1 MAHWDYT
8 ITNGTI
14 LHTAIENGSTKETI
28 DALIMCLDE
37 LYSKLTSEDKAYIGY
52 DIEDMTEVLKYMD
65 ASETNEDELDDY
77 LADFYDMCD
86 SLRAWITL

>member
-1 MAHWDYT
+1 MARWDYT

-14 LHTAIENGSTKETI
+14 LRNSIENGSTTETV

-37 LYSKLTSEDKAYIGY
+37 LYSKLTDEDKAYIGY
-52 DIEDMTEVLKYMD
+52 DIEDMTESLKYI
-65 ASETNEDELDDY
+65 ATSETDEDELDDY

-86 SLRAWITL
+86 SLRAWIEL